1 MTNSRRPIYV
11 LGTGLS
17 HDGSACLLK
26 DGRISVAIEKER
38 ITRQKHDG
46 GNDAAAIEYCLKAE
60 GIAMKDLA
68 LVVQNANFGM
78 FKQGNGWWHGPRPL
92 DGGVPVVTISH
103 HLAHAYSAIGGSPFE
118 ETAVMIIDG
127 CGNSMDECIDLG
139 GAIVPENPPPELRH
153 LYFEKDSYYIL
164 KEGKLTPVLK
174 DFSPWGAG
182 ITGRPLYPPSTMHSI
197 GGLYDAV
204 SRYIFRGLEDPGK
217 LMGLAPYGRPGKYDF
232 EIFDLR
238 DGRVYVRYDWMD
250 DFNQPCHNQQDF
262 KDRFQYYADIA
273 YWVQKEVERAILYVF
288 DCRYQLAPSRNVA
301 YAGGVALN
309 AVANR
314 RILTESKFKDV
325 FIQPAA
331 GDNGLA
337 LGCAYYGWLEAL
349 KKERVFHNG
358 RMYLGKRYQTQL
370 IAEHLAGREGELEY
384 KAEEDVIGKTA
395 ELLAAG
401 NIIGWFQDGAE
412 FGPRALGN
420 RSILADPRTPRIRD
434 FINSFI
440 KFREDFRPFAPSVLK
455 EDVGIYFDC
464 DYESPYMILVAPVR
478 PEWRDVIQNV
488 VHKDESARIQT
499 VTESISPKYY
509 QLLSAFKKITGISVL
524 LNTSFNRRGMPIVE
538 TPEQAIQFFLNC
550 ELDVLVLD
558 HYIVRKTKTG
568 SRDNH
573 DQINVTDKFIESVKA
588 VLERNVSVARQ
599 IGGGC
604 QINIAGTR
612 SVVIDLSKENPLV
625 TEGKFSTL
633 PVAVIEISESD
644 IGKLWEGPDNE
655 RYQLFQSGRIKIGG
669 DQNYAIKLMERL
681 LDILKQ
687 Q

>member
-1 MTNSRRPIYV
+1 
-11 LGTGLS
+11 
-17 HDGSACLLK
+17 
-26 DGRISVAIEKER
+26 
-38 ITRQKHDG
+38 
-46 GNDAAAIEYCLKAE
+46 
-60 GIAMKDLA
+60 
-68 LVVQNANFGM
+68 
-78 FKQGNGWWHGPRPL
+78 
-92 DGGVPVVTISH
+92 
-103 HLAHAYSAIGGSPFE
+103 
-118 ETAVMIIDG
+118 
-127 CGNSMDECIDLG
+127 
-139 GAIVPENPPPELRH
+139 
-153 LYFEKDSYYIL
+153 
-164 KEGKLTPVLK
+164 
-174 DFSPWGAG
+174 
-182 ITGRPLYPPSTMHSI
+182 
-197 GGLYDAV
+197 
-204 SRYIFRGLEDPGK
+204 
-217 LMGLAPYGRPGKYDF
+217 
-232 EIFDLR
+232 
-238 DGRVYVRYDWMD
+238 
-250 DFNQPCHNQQDF
+250 
-262 KDRFQYYADIA
+262 
-273 YWVQKEVERAILYVF
+273 
-288 DCRYQLAPSRNVA
+288 
-301 YAGGVALN
+301 
-309 AVANR
+309 VANR